1 MSATLS
7 SAVKRTIRELLD
19 PLGIGITSS
28 DRLRR
33 LIDQSRLA
41 GDHARLL
48 ADIDFILALPENQAS
63 RLLRSLPNSTSQLR
77 QDLFV
82 LSTLCF
88 KQNGFFVEFG
98 AADGVVS
105 SNTYLLEKDHDWTG
119 ILAEPARI
127 WHKRLR
133 ENRSSLI
140 ETDCVWRN
148 SGSTLSFNEVQT
160 AEHSTIESFNSSDM
174 HRQLRQHGTTYS
186 VKTISLVD
194 LLRKHSAPP
203 IIDYLSID
211 TEGSEYDIL
220 SSFDF
225 SSYRFRVITCE
236 HNFMPAREQILALL
250 TRNGYSRTLTKFS
263 QYDDWYFDAE
273 LSS

>member
-1 MSATLS
+1 MAFLLNSARQMESFQAIHIFWKRIMTGQAFLPSQPASGTSVCERIARHSLKLTAYGAIQGRPYHLMKCRPPNTPQLS
-7 SAVKRTIRELLD
+7 
-19 PLGIGITSS
+19 P
-28 DRLRR
+28 
-33 LIDQSRLA
+33 
-41 GDHARLL
+41 
-48 ADIDFILALPENQAS
+48 
-63 RLLRSLPNSTSQLR
+63 
-77 QDLFV
+77 
-82 LSTLCF
+82 
-88 KQNGFFVEFG
+88 
-98 AADGVVS
+98 
-105 SNTYLLEKDHDWTG
+105 
-119 ILAEPARI
+119 
-127 WHKRLR
+127 
-133 ENRSSLI
+133 
-140 ETDCVWRN
+140 
-148 SGSTLSFNEVQT
+148 
-160 AEHSTIESFNSSDM
+160 FNSSDM